1 MALKNWEPEKIREEL
16 KKAGITQAGIAR
28 DLGRASCTVHHV
40 IQGAASDR
48 IRQHIALCINRPV
61 EEIWPE
67 SYLTNE
73 SPVRVGRKR
82 THGLYD
88 NVAA

>member
-1 MALKNWEPEKIREEL
+1 MATKNWNPEKIQEEL

-28 DLGRASCTVHHV
+28 DLGLKDCSVSLV
-40 IQGAASDR
+40 VKGYASDR
-48 IRQHIALCINRPV
+48 VRKHIALCIGRSV
-61 EEIWPE
+61 EEIWPDAYPNSE
-67 SYLTNE
+67 N
-73 SPVRVGRKR
+73 PVTVGRKR